1 MVIIGPTQSQPG
13 APWVVSVSG
22 VERRFP
28 TREAAQFWIDACL
41 LAGRVLEGYG
51 EPLP

>member
-1 MVIIGPTQSQPG
+1 MTVIGPTHSGPG
-13 APWVVSVSG
+13 APWIVSVAG
-22 VERRFP
+22 LKRKFP
-28 TREAAQFWIDACL
+28 TREAAQFWIDACQ